1 MWSAKIDGPNY
12 SIDNQII
19 SNGFFNK
26 MYPFELKS
34 LTLGEIESNSFYP
47 NSFTYIS
54 QSKKKTKSIELNFNK
69 NGFVEDYKI
78 LPAPESLYVDNFE
91 ALKLDKS
98 FIDPISQLFQY
109 FLFETTLNRTII
121 DGRRIYDLKSD
132 TIKAKK
138 FDFIESINFQGVT
151 SGLKITFPSYVSL
164 WKDPK
169 DDINHM
175 EYVDIYYSKFDNTN
189 IPVQIVIKTKRVK
202 VFLNLSSYNIIN

>member
-1 MWSAKIDGPNY
+1 ML
-12 SIDNQII
+12 II
-19 SNGFFNK
+19 V
-26 MYPFELKS
+26 
-34 LTLGEIESNSFYP
+34 LTNTLEPSFP
-47 NSFTYIS
+47 TLCPGI
-54 QSKKKTKSIELNFNK
+54 TGVPDINK

-78 LPAPESLYVDNFE
+78 LPAPESLYVNNFE
-91 ALKLDKS
+91 DLKLDKS

-109 FLFETTLNRTII
+109 FLFQTTLNRTII

-175 EYVDIYYSKFDNTN
+175 EYVNIYYSKFDNTN